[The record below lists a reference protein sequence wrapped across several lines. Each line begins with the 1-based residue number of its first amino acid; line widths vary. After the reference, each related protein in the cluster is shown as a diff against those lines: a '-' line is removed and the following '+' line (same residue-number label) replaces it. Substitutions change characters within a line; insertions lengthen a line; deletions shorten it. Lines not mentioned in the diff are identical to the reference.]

1 MISIAG
7 NQDYEV
13 REKYYIENYKG
24 KEDSLRA
31 LYGKN
36 KSYPKKYEIAILLAL
51 SHYPELENTKITFQ
65 LNHGYIPLI
74 SRPKISSVVNGK
86 RKRHYKIFI
95 SEENQ
100 FAYNSIMLKNIPFN
114 AQIGI
119 IGHELGHTVSYLDLK
134 LTDFLTLGINY
145 IFKKYRASFEKDT
158 DRRAIMHGLG
168 WQLLDYVN
176 YTRNLPEME
185 EAQVAWIDQFY
196 LNNKHIYA
204 FMKKTGLYKI

>member
-1 MISIAG
+1 
-7 NQDYEV
+7 
-13 REKYYIENYKG
+13 
-24 KEDSLRA
+24 
-31 LYGKN
+31 
-36 KSYPKKYEIAILLAL
+36 
-51 SHYPELENTKITFQ
+51 
-65 LNHGYIPLI
+65 
-74 SRPKISSVVNGK
+74 
-86 RKRHYKIFI
+86 
-95 SEENQ
+95 
-100 FAYNSIMLKNIPFN
+100 MLKNIPFN

-134 LTDFLTLGINY
+134 FTDFLTLGINY